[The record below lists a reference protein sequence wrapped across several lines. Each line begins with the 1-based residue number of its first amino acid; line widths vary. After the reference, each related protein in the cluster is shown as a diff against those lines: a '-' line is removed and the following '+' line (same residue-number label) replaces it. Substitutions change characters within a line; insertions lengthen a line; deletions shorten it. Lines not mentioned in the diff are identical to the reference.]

1 MGVTVV
7 LPRASQRSPLPG
19 GTPHCNT
26 VKMARILLAEDE
38 RDLNALIAH
47 ELEQDG
53 HEVVRAFDGAAAL
66 GAAEQDTFD
75 LAILD
80 WMMPRIDGLEVCRRI
95 REHHILP
102 VLMLTARSEEAD
114 VIRGL
119 EVGADDYVTKP
130 FRVRELVA
138 RVHAILRRASTV
150 AAGGSDDQAV
160 VIGSLRIDAT
170 ARTVTIDGL
179 DTGLTPREFELVE
192 LFAHN
197 PGRAFS
203 REYLLDRLW
212 DGDYDVTD
220 RTVDT
225 HVQRLRKKLG
235 DHAGLIKTVWGL
247 GYKLQAPAQD

>member
-1 MGVTVV
+1 MSTTAA
-7 LPRASQRSPLPG
+7 PSPTSQAGRLHYPADR
-19 GTPHCNT
+19 CNT

-38 RDLNALIAH
+38 RDLNALIAR

-66 GAAEQDTFD
+66 GAAETSEFD

-80 WMMPRIDGLEVCRRI
+80 WMMPRVDGLEVCRRI

-102 VLMLTARSEEAD
+102 VLMLTARSEESD

-130 FRVRELVA
+130 FRIRELVA
-138 RVHAILRRASTV
+138 RVHAILRRANQGYPGQAEPEVIVLGPLRVDPSERAV
-150 AAGGSDDQAV
+150 AVAG
-160 VIGSLRIDAT
+160 RDA
-170 ARTVTIDGL
+170 
-179 DTGLTPREFELVE
+179 GLTPREFELME
-192 LFAHN
+192 LFARN

-203 REYLLDRLW
+203 REYLLERLW
-212 DGDYDVTD
+212 DDDYDVTD

-235 DHAGLIKTVWGL
+235 DQAGLIKTVWGL
-247 GYKLQAPAQD
+247 GYKLQAPPQD

>member
-1 MGVTVV
+1 
-7 LPRASQRSPLPG
+7 
-19 GTPHCNT
+19 
-26 VKMARILLAEDE
+26 MARILLAEDE
-38 RDLNALIAH
+38 RDLNALIAR

-66 GAAEQDTFD
+66 GAAEHDIFD

-130 FRVRELVA
+130 FRVKELVA
-138 RVHAILRRASTV
+138 RVHAILRRANT
-150 AAGGSDDQAV
+150 AAIGVPDDQAV
-160 VIGSLRIDAT
+160 VIGSLRIDTTSRA
-170 ARTVTIDGL
+170 VTIDGL
-179 DTGLTPREFELVE
+179 DAGLTPREFELVE
-192 LFAHN
+192 LFARN

>member
-1 MGVTVV
+1 MAVTVA
-7 LPRASQRSPLPG
+7 LPRAAHRSPLHG
-19 GTPHCNT
+19 GTPRCNT
-26 VKMARILLAEDE
+26 VEMARILLAEDE
-38 RDLNALIAH
+38 RDLNALIAR

-66 GAAEQDTFD
+66 GAAEHDIFD

-130 FRVRELVA
+130 FRVKELVA
-138 RVHAILRRASTV
+138 RVHAILRRANT
-150 AAGGSDDQAV
+150 AAIGVPDDQAV
-160 VIGSLRIDAT
+160 VIGSLRIDTTSRA
-170 ARTVTIDGL
+170 VTIDGL
-179 DTGLTPREFELVE
+179 DAGLTPREFELVE
-192 LFAHN
+192 LFARN

>member
-1 MGVTVV
+1 MSVI
-7 LPRASQRSPLPG
+7 LSSSRSGALSRLHG
-19 GTPHCNT
+19 EAGRCNT

-38 RDLNALIAH
+38 RDLNALIAR
-47 ELEQDG
+47 ELEHDG

-66 GAAEQDTFD
+66 GAAETNEFD

-80 WMMPRIDGLEVCRRI
+80 WMMPRVDGLEVCRRI

-102 VLMLTARSEEAD
+102 VLMLTARSEESD

-130 FRVRELVA
+130 FRIRELVA
-138 RVHAILRRASTV
+138 RVHAILRRANQGYPGQGESGVIVLGPLRVDPSQRAV
-150 AAGGSDDQAV
+150 A
-160 VIGSLRIDAT
+160 
-170 ARTVTIDGL
+170 IDGR
-179 DTGLTPREFELVE
+179 DAGLTPREFELME
-192 LFAHN
+192 IFARN

-203 REYLLDRLW
+203 REYLLERLW
-212 DGDYDVTD
+212 DDDYDVTD

-235 DHAGLIKTVWGL
+235 DEAALIKTVWGL
-247 GYKLQAPAQD
+247 GYKLQPPAQD